1 VAISGVIF
9 PRLCHLAIAS
19 NFELS
24 ISLGLVLCLETL
36 LSIVAIVRVRVAD
49 GTPGQRS
56 S

>member
-24 ISLGLVLCLETL
+24 VSPGFVLCLGTL
-36 LSIVAIVRVRVAD
+36 FSIVAIVRVRVAD
-49 GTPGQRS
+49 GTPGWVT
-56 S
+56 